1 MPPGQ
6 ISRPISQPCW
16 TSTAQQNSAN
26 GLVLPIIER
35 VNLPTIFLSLSR
47 INGRKNLQKRGQ
59 HALHRLAI
67 ASRENFVEVFQNLLH
82 LALAGSLALYA

>member
-6 ISRPISQPCW
+6 ISSRISQPYW

-26 GLVLPIIER
+26 GLALPIIER
-35 VNLPTIFLSLSR
+35 INFPTNFLSLSY

-67 ASRENFVEVFQNLLH
+67 ASRENFVELFQNLLH
-82 LALAGSLALYA
+82 LALAGRLALHA

>member
-6 ISRPISQPCW
+6 ISRPISQPYW

-26 GLVLPIIER
+26 ELALPIIER
-35 VNLPTIFLSLSR
+35 INLPTNFLSLSCT
-47 INGRKNLQKRGQ
+47 NDRKNLQKRGQ